1 MPVIGPDA
9 GPTTAPSP
17 APPPWR
23 RAFLRA
29 LSHCGNAALS
39 ARSAGVS
46 LRWAHSFRRRNPVFA
61 DCWTRALADGRRRT
75 MRGVIPAEL
84 RGGARRPLII
94 RASKTGK
101 TCIVQ
106 SRDGEWNEAVEALFL
121 AELAATANVAAAAQA
136 ADMSLAAVYRRRKTF
151 PGFAT
156 IWDETKAIAVE
167 RLDDMLICAGTN
179 LLDPPQCFIAQDNPA
194 MTVAEVIK
202 VIQLHDARNRS
213 ARAKGIE
220 KYQCPP
226 SEDELMAAFLTEIE
240 KLELQPELR

>member
-1 MPVIGPDA
+1 M
-9 GPTTAPSP
+9 
-17 APPPWR
+17 
-23 RAFLRA
+23 
-29 LSHCGNAALS
+29 
-39 ARSAGVS
+39 
-46 LRWAHSFRRRNPVFA
+46 RWAHSVRRRNPVFA
-61 DCWTRALADGRRRT
+61 DCWTRALCDGRQRT
-75 MRGVIPAEL
+75 KRGVIPAEL
-84 RGGARRPLII
+84 RGGARRSLII

-106 SRDGEWNEAVEALFL
+106 SREGEWNEAVEALFL

-156 IWDETKAIAVE
+156 VWDETKAIAVE
-167 RLDDMLICAGTN
+167 RFDDMLVSAGTN
-179 LLDPPQCFIAQDNPA
+179 LLDPPECFIAEDNPA

-220 KYQCPP
+220 KFQSPL
-226 SEDELMAAFLTEIE
+226 SEDELMEAFLAEFE
-240 KLELQPELR
+240 KFDKEVEGLDMDGFGLSPTNRERPPALR